1 MNRRASRVEFATER
15 IAGSVLSMISFG
27 MGVSRSADIL
37 EILFRQ
43 GRFVGRKRPSS
54 RGCCLASAEDKDC
67 DESRE
72 NGQCEAT

>member
-1 MNRRASRVEFATER
+1 MNRRPGRMEFAAER
-15 IAGSVLSMISFG
+15 VARTILSVISFG

-43 GRFVGRKRPSS
+43 GRFVGRKPASS
-54 RGCCLASAEDKDC
+54 RGCCLASAEEKDC

-72 NGQCEAT
+72 NGQGEAT